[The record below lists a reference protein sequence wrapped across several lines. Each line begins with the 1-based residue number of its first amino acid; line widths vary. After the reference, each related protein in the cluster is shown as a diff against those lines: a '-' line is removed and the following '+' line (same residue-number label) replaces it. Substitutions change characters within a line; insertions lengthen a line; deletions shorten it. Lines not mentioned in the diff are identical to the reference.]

1 MRNNTLRLN
10 KLVYQRNGG
19 SGTGFFVA
27 DITLKDPG
35 TPMIHLF
42 AVLSTG
48 HGDDPDGIDPVECYV
63 IDPTDLDNHWRGDN
77 IGRALVP
84 LVREHVDACWP
95 AQYPEAAKR
104 LPVTTTLR

>member
-10 KLVYQRNGG
+10 RLVYQRNGM

-27 DITLKDPG
+27 DITLKDRGVP
-35 TPMIHLF
+35 PINLL

-48 HGDDPDGIDPVECYV
+48 HGDDPDGVDPYECYV

-77 IGRALVP
+77 IGVALVP
-84 LVREHVDACWP
+84 LVREHENACWP
-95 AQYPEAAKR
+95 MQHPVEAAR
-104 LPVTTTLR
+104 LPVTVTMR